1 MLLFGSEA
9 MWNFKFAFIP
19 GITPITGEV
28 CRCAGVIRVMD
39 AHACSQQWMG
49 MVVMDPILILSSD
62 VIPRRSPSLYQ
73 TGKRQS
79 TSSEGGA

>member
-28 CRCAGVIRVMD
+28 CRCAGVIRTLD
-39 AHACSQQWMG
+39 AHAFSQQWMG
-49 MVVMDPILILSSD
+49 MMVMDPICDSFLRCDAKEKPFS
-62 VIPRRSPSLYQ
+62 IPNREEAINQ
-73 TGKRQS
+73 Q
-79 TSSEGGA
+79 